1 MYKPSLRTIFLLI
14 SSTLTNIAVADQV
27 VLDDGSMLK
36 GTVKQVAN
44 GQLIMDTA
52 FANEVTIDYARVSQI
67 TTDKKY
73 LIELDS
79 RDRIVGQL
87 SVDNNGQAQL
97 TNTAFGNVDIDPKNI
112 KNVWATDATK
122 PQILAVQQEYQDEIE
137 TIKADKEKEVED
149 IKTSYET
156 AINALRE
163 ERNRLRDPWS
173 GSIAMGVTGAS
184 GNTNRFGAHGRGEL
198 NRETDAERMNLYMEI
213 NFQKEDGEQTANQ
226 KLAGLSLERDIS
238 EMWFARGSADF
249 EIDEFEELDLRA
261 IAAASLG
268 RFFIREDDLKFK
280 GFAGLGYRFESYSD
294 GTKDKDPTGVLG
306 YDVKYKM
313 NSKLSLFHDLTYYPS
328 FSSPGT
334 NYLIVT
340 NFGGEM
346 PITEKED
353 WKLRASLR
361 SKYNS
366 QPAEDAETTD
376 TTYQMNLVYDWE

>member
-122 PQILAVQQEYQDEIE
+122 PQILSVQQEYPEEIE
-137 TIKADKEKEVED
+137 TN
-149 IKTSYET
+149 KT
-156 AINALRE
+156 
-163 ERNRLRDPWS
+163 RN
-173 GSIAMGVTGAS
+173 
-184 GNTNRFGAHGRGEL
+184 
-198 NRETDAERMNLYMEI
+198 
-213 NFQKEDGEQTANQ
+213 
-226 KLAGLSLERDIS
+226 
-238 EMWFARGSADF
+238 
-249 EIDEFEELDLRA
+249 
-261 IAAASLG
+261 
-268 RFFIREDDLKFK
+268 
-280 GFAGLGYRFESYSD
+280 
-294 GTKDKDPTGVLG
+294 
-306 YDVKYKM
+306 
-313 NSKLSLFHDLTYYPS
+313 
-328 FSSPGT
+328 
-334 NYLIVT
+334 
-340 NFGGEM
+340 
-346 PITEKED
+346 
-353 WKLRASLR
+353 
-361 SKYNS
+361 
-366 QPAEDAETTD
+366 
-376 TTYQMNLVYDWE
+376 